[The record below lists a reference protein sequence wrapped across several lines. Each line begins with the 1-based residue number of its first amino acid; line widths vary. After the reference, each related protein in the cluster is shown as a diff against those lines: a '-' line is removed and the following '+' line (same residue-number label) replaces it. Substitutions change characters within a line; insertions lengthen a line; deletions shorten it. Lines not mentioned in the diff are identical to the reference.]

1 MNISTQTVYKE
12 VKVFQP
18 FKRVGIN
25 YRDYLSLPIHVRD
38 YICNFNIKVESTDKY
53 YFDLTEEDYKLF
65 LLYVN

>member
-1 MNISTQTVYKE
+1 MIISAETIQKE
-12 VKVFQP
+12 VKILQC

-25 YRDYLSLPIHVRD
+25 YRDYLSLPVHVRD
-38 YICNFNIKVESTDKY
+38 YICNFNVKVESANNY